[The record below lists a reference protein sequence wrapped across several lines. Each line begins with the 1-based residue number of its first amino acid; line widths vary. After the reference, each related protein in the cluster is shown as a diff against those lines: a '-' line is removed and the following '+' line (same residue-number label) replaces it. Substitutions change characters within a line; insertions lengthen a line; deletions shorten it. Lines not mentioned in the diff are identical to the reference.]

1 MNKIYQH
8 QDRKDREKQ
17 ILSYFSNIKEKQSRP
32 TKKSK
37 KRVKLSTYSQPKK
50 ENEKKYTSTTKK
62 SKKQGQ

>member
-37 KRVKLSTYSQPKK
+37 KRVRLDTSSLPKK
-50 ENEKKYTSTTKK
+50 QNKIPNSSQKK
-62 SKKQGQ
+62 SKKK

>member
-17 ILSYFSNIKEKQSRP
+17 ILSYYSSIKEKQSRP

-37 KRVKLSTYSQPKK
+37 KRVKLQNSSQIKK
-50 ENEKKYTSTTKK
+50 ENEKKHSTKK

>member
-32 TKKSK
+32 TKRSK
-37 KRVKLSTYSQPKK
+37 KKG
-50 ENEKKYTSTTKK
+50 E
-62 SKKQGQ
+62 